1 MFLIYLLRKKLEDT
15 LLSDKAELRKRTQ
28 IALSTVSK
36 MENNEHLFL
45 DVLARIAIVLECGLD
60 DVVEMKNDL

>member
-28 IALSTVSK
+28 ITLSTVSK
-36 MENNEHLFL
+36 M
-45 DVLARIAIVLECGLD
+45 
-60 DVVEMKNDL
+60 KNDL